1 MLKKFAVEES
11 GKSEASMSEAL
22 ASLPPEKT
30 HKLEEPRGLAAT
42 LTRNAAL
49 SMGRT
54 PALVVD

>member
-30 HKLEEPRGLAAT
+30 HKIEEPAGL
-42 LTRNAAL
+42 LRL
-49 SMGRT
+49 SLAMQH
-54 PALVVD
+54 